1 MAHSFTVQISD
12 ADYKALCYVTDNP
25 NQYCDDKVTGY
36 ILEMVDSVADAL
48 VREEFSKPG
57 TRNIPATKEGVIQA
71 ATLKTAAQHQ
81 ADTTAK
87 MERMMIDPDDV
98 DEDADGTGASS
109 MYIPEGI

>member
-48 VREEFSKPG
+48 VREEFAKPG
-57 TRNIPATKEGVIQA
+57 TRNIPATKEGVIAA

-81 ADTTAK
+81 ADATAA

-98 DEDADGTGASS
+98 DDSDPNSGSS
-109 MYIPEGI
+109 MYIPEDI

>member
-12 ADYKALCYVTDNP
+12 ADYRALCYVTDNP

-57 TRNIPATKEGVIQA
+57 TRNIPATKEGVIAA

-81 ADTTAK
+81 AAATAA
-87 MERMMIDPDDV
+87 MERMMIDPDDI
-98 DEDADGTGASS
+98 DESDPNAASS
-109 MYIPEGI
+109 MYIQEDI